1 MYMCGSKLGN
11 SGEDVKSGLRVEP
24 KLVEKCL
31 KKGVDSGVRVELDC
45 GFKVGATRVVNE
57 G

>member
-1 MYMCGSKLGN
+1 MHMCGSELGP
-11 SGEDVKSGLRVEP
+11 SGENVKSGLRVEP
-24 KLVEKCL
+24 KLVEQGL
-31 KKGVDSGVRVELDC
+31 EKGVDSGVRVELDC

>member
-1 MYMCGSKLGN
+1 MYMCGSELGH
-11 SGEDVKSGLRVEP
+11 SGDNVKSGLRVKP
-24 KLVEKCL
+24 MLVKQCL
-31 KKGVDSGVRVELDC
+31 KQGVDSGVRVELDC

>member
-1 MYMCGSKLGN
+1 MYMCGSELGH
-11 SGEDVKSGLRVEP
+11 SGEDVKSGLRVEQ
-24 KLVEKCL
+24 KHVEKCL
-31 KKGVDSGVRVELDC
+31 KKGVDSGVRVEPDC